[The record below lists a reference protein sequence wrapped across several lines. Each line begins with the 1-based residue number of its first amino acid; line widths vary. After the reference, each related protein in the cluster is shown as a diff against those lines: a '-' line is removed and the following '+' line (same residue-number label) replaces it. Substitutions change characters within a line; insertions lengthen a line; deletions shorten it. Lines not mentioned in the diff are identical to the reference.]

1 MEAKNGANSPITTLT
16 ERERQ
21 ALRGWLEHKTAK
33 EIALDL
39 GVSHHAIEKRLK
51 TARLK
56 LGVAS
61 SLEAAR
67 MLARAEGYDQ
77 TVTAP
82 ADLTPAPSPRL
93 IPQYRSV
100 LFGGIAMSLTIAFA
114 LALTSAGQPGNE
126 ATKPADPG
134 VIQIDTNMEPIFNKL
149 DENGSG
155 YLEQPESPFVAMAVI
170 DPARLEDPET
180 MAVLGDGT
188 DPEQIAQFYAE
199 ADTDGDG
206 RISFREF
213 HAWNSARLAE
223 LGIDTTIALKVRP
236 VPES

>member
-1 MEAKNGANSPITTLT
+1 MEDENRRAKDIAKLT
-16 ERERQ
+16 HRERE
-21 ALRGWLEHKTAK
+21 ALRGWLDRKSAK

-67 MLARAEGYDQ
+67 MLAWSEGYDQ
-77 TVTAP
+77 AVAAP

-100 LFGGIAMSLTIAFA
+100 LFGSIAMSLSIAFV
-114 LALTSAGQPGNE
+114 LALTSAGQPGAE

-155 YLEQPESPFVAMAVI
+155 YLEQPESPFVAMALI
-170 DPARLEDPET
+170 DPARHKDPET
-180 MAVLGDGT
+180 TAVLGDGT
-188 DPEQIAQFYAE
+188 DPEQIAQFYTE

-213 HAWNSARLAE
+213 HVWNTVRLAE
-223 LGIDTTIALKVRP
+223 LGIDTTMALKVRP